1 MVSILKHLKNKPKIA
16 INGYRL
22 LREDKDG
29 YWFIDADDHVLLV
42 GKYEATYTEFTFI
55 NLMLEV
61 TEGLLSTEDLR
72 AIHAQIH

>member
-1 MVSILKHLKNKPKIA
+1 MASIFKHLAKKPTVA

-29 YWFIDADDHVLLV
+29 YWFIDANDRVLLV
-42 GKYEATYTEFTFI
+42 GRYEATYTEFAFI